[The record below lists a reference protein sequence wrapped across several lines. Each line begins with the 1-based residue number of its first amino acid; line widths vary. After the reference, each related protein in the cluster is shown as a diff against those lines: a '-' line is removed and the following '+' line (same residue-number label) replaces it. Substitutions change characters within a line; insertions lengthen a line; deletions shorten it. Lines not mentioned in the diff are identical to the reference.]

1 MKSLEVKE
9 VNEVIATLEV
19 IDDTLAG
26 DTSGRAFVVNSA
38 NFDNSDNSKNKEVMK
53 SLEVKEVN
61 EVIATLE
68 VIDDTLAGETTSRTN
83 VVNFDNSKN
92 KEVMAKNSKS
102 FREVRAWQKAHEFVL
117 AFYKTKK
124 MFPDDEKFALIPQFQ
139 RAAVSIAANI
149 AEGYKKLSKADK
161 LRFMNIAQGSLE
173 ECRYYIILSHDVGYY
188 SKDVANDMWTKIEA
202 ASTVLNAYCKAIKD
216 NKGITDEE

>member
-1 MKSLEVKE
+1 MEVNEAMKELEVKE
-9 VNEVIATLEV
+9 VSEVIATLEV

-26 DTSGRAFVVNSA
+26 DVS
-38 NFDNSDNSKNKEVMK
+38 
-53 SLEVKEVN
+53 
-61 EVIATLE
+61 
-68 VIDDTLAGETTSRTN
+68 SRTN
-83 VVNFDNSKN
+83 VVNSVNFNNFDNFNNIK
-92 KEVMAKNSKS
+92 VMANSKS

-117 AFYKTKK
+117 AFYKTKP

-149 AEGYKKLSKADK
+149 AEGYRKLSKADK
-161 LRFMNIAQGSLE
+161 LRFFNIAQGSLE

-188 SKDVANDMWTKIEA
+188 TDATANDMWTKIES